1 MSSSRSV
8 KDNVSGEEQDESA
21 SSEAARPVA
30 IQWHISDHFG
40 SSREGA
46 SGSVR
51 VTVYV
56 MLATELQ
63 GPAADLGLVRVIVGS
78 SCSFLGLIVFPR
90 SADLLEGHSA
100 PTRRDGKKSSIT

>member
-1 MSSSRSV
+1 MSSSRSA
-8 KDNVSGEEQDESA
+8 KDSVSDEEQDESA
-21 SSEAARPVA
+21 SSELARPVA

-56 MLATELQ
+56 TLAIELQ
-63 GPAADLGLVRVIVGS
+63 AHSVDLGRVRVMTGS
-78 SCSFLGLIVFPR
+78 SCSFLGLMVFPS
-90 SADLLEGHSA
+90 SACLLEGHSTL
-100 PTRRDGKKSSIT
+100 TRRDGKKSSMT

>member
-1 MSSSRSV
+1 MSSSRPV
-8 KDNVSGEEQDESA
+8 KDSVRDEEQDESA
-21 SSEAARPVA
+21 SSDVARPVA

-56 MLATELQ
+56 TSAVELQ
-63 GPAADLGLVRVIVGS
+63 APSVDLGRVRVMAGS
-78 SCSFLGLIVFPR
+78 SCRFLGLIVLPS
-90 SADLLEGHSA
+90 SACLLEGHFA
-100 PTRRDGKKSSIT
+100 LTRRDGRKSSIT